1 MLNFNCFSVTMTEDG
16 YKAILRLG
24 AGDMRKNLN
33 IMQATS
39 MSFPIVNEENVYLC
53 TGQPSLTN
61 MRNVTE
67 WMFNLDFVTCYE
79 NISRL
84 KDEKGYAL
92 QDMITNIHEVL
103 MKSKI
108 DDSMRIILYK
118 SLSEIENR
126 LAIGASDKIQLSALI
141 SAFVMVRSALDK

>member
-1 MLNFNCFSVTMTEDG
+1 MTEDG

-24 AGDMRKNLN
+24 SGDMRKNLN
-33 IMQATS
+33 IMQATA

-53 TGQPSLTN
+53 TGQPSLTD

-67 WMFNLDFVTCYE
+67 WMFNLDFMTCYE
-79 NISRL
+79 NINKL
-84 KDEKGYAL
+84 KEEKGYAL

-108 DDSMRIILYK
+108 DDSMRIVLYK
-118 SLSEIENR
+118 SLAEIENR
-126 LAIGASDKIQLSALI
+126 LANGASDKIQLSALI
-141 SAFVMVRSALDK
+141 SAFVMVRSALDT